1 MWKDHQSKRHR
12 RGVIVTG
19 RPQDQG
25 LPPEYFEAGTPSFV
39 DFLRVHSPDM
49 LPVNRASREE
59 VAALNLPH
67 GTTVLA
73 MTVPGGVLMAGDR
86 RATRGHQIAYREL
99 EKVQRA
105 DEYSVV
111 AFAGTVGLALEMV
124 RLFQVELEH
133 YEKMETMPLSLPGKA
148 RRLGAVIQANL
159 AQALQGLAVVPLFA
173 GYDPDSGEGK
183 IFTYDITGSPQ
194 EARDFHAEGSGSP
207 YASGALKKLYR
218 AGLSVE
224 DAATVAV
231 QALYDAAE
239 DDTATGP
246 PDRSR
251 GLYPVISVV
260 TADGYRRLPEDQVTE
275 IADAVVQARYERPD
289 GPVAPLR

>member
-1 MWKDHQSKRHR
+1 
-12 RGVIVTG
+12 VTG
-19 RPQDQG
+19 RPQDQALG
-25 LPPEYFEAGTPSFV
+25 LPAEYFEAGTPSFV
-39 DFLRVHSPDM
+39 EFLRVHSPEL
-49 LPVNRASREE
+49 LPVNRVPAEE
-59 VAALNLPH
+59 QTLELPH
-67 GTTVLA
+67 GTTILA
-73 MTVPGGVLMAGDR
+73 LTFDGGVLMAGDR
-86 RATRGHQIAYREL
+86 RATRGHEISYREL
-99 EKVQRA
+99 EKVQRG

-111 AFAGTVGLALEMV
+111 GIAGVVGLALEMV

-133 YEKMETMPLSLPGKA
+133 YEKMETVPLSLPGKA
-148 RRLGAVIQANL
+148 RRLGGVIQANL

-173 GYDPDSGEGK
+173 GLDPETGEAK

-207 YASGALKKLYR
+207 YANGSLKKLYR
-218 AGLSVE
+218 PGLSLE

-239 DDTATGP
+239 DDTATGL

-251 GLYPVISVV
+251 GIYPVIAAV
-260 TADGYRRLPEDQVTE
+260 TGDGYRRLPEDEVARITG
-275 IADAVVQARYERPD
+275 AVVDARQERPD